1 MKKEIINSRHTLKKI
16 NSLEQ
21 YFKIC
26 KNTLNESANDKNQLR
41 YNDK

>member
-1 MKKEIINSRHTLKKI
+1 MKKEIINSRHTIRKI

>member
-1 MKKEIINSRHTLKKI
+1 MKKEIIKI

>member
-1 MKKEIINSRHTLKKI
+1 MKKEIKSRHTIKKI

>member
-1 MKKEIINSRHTLKKI
+1 MKKEIINSRHTKKII

-26 KNTLNESANDKNQLR
+26 KNTLNESANNKNQLR